1 MSNFLVVRQGD
12 TERWTLNDPASRNAL
27 SDAMVVAM
35 FEACLRARADDSLRA
50 VVLTGAAGAFCAGG
64 SLGSFASAIG
74 QPLQPGER
82 DPLIAANRGFGDVL
96 HALTELPQLLVVAV
110 DGPAMGGGFGLACC
124 GDVVLATQ
132 RSVFATPE
140 VTLGLPPA
148 QIAPF
153 VWRRLGDRTARECL
167 LTGRHFSASEARDLG
182 LVNDLVADGE
192 LEEALADTLARHRAA
207 APGATATTKQ
217 LLRRLHS
224 PLPDLRDEA
233 SIAFASALRGREAA
247 AGLKAFSRKQAAPWV
262 DMPPGSA
269 AVRVAASRGDG
280 SGLGR
285 PGAGLSEGPP

>member
-1 MSNFLVVRQGD
+1 MNNFLVVRQGD

-27 SDAMVVAM
+27 SDAMVVAL
-35 FEACLRARADDSLRA
+35 FEACLRAKADDGLRA

-64 SLGSFASAIG
+64 SLGGFASAIG
-74 QPLQPGER
+74 QPLQPGEN

-110 DGPAMGGGFGLACC
+110 DGPAMGGGFGLVCC
-124 GDVVLATQ
+124 ADVVLATQ

-153 VWRRLGDRTARECL
+153 VWRRLGDRAARECL
-167 LTGRHFSASEARDLG
+167 LSGRHFSALEARDLG
-182 LVNDLVADGE
+182 LVNAVVADGE
-192 LEEALADTLARHRAA
+192 LEEALADTLSHHRAA
-207 APGATATTKQ
+207 APGATAATKQ
-217 LLRRLHS
+217 LLRRLHA

-233 SIAFASALRGREAA
+233 AIAFASALRGPEAA
-247 AGLKAFSRKQAAPWV
+247 AGLKAFARKQPAPWV
-262 DMPPGSA
+262 DETPRFA
-269 AVRVAASRGDG
+269 AVRVAAPRGGG

-285 PGAGLSEGPP
+285 PGAGSHEGQP